1 MTAGPGRLR
10 AWIELA
16 RLSNAPTVVSNALTG
31 AAIGLSSTGTA
42 PGFGPVVSASS
53 GMVLLYVAGMFL
65 NDAADA
71 AIDRAERP
79 GRPIP
84 SGRISRR
91 AAWIAGA
98 GCLVAG
104 IALCAPAGAASMT
117 LAAIL
122 AVAIVIYDLVHSATA
137 ASIVLLGLCRAL
149 VYLPVAASVH
159 WPVDW
164 WIALPPAVALGSYVV
179 LLSVVARAEALPRP
193 QGRPWLVLPLPLV
206 VIMPAVI
213 LWPPRLW
220 VLAVVAQFVLA
231 GWLVATMRDLAA
243 RPPRLGR
250 AVGAWLAGICLVDGY
265 YLLVLDRPALACA
278 AAACFVATVIGH
290 RFVKGT

>member
-1 MTAGPGRLR
+1 MTARPGRLR
-10 AWIELA
+10 SWIELA
-16 RLSNAPTVVSNALTG
+16 RLSNAPTVISNALTG
-31 AAIGLSSTGTA
+31 AAIGLASASEA
-42 PGFGPVVSASS
+42 PRLGPVVAASA
-53 GMVLLYVAGMFL
+53 GTVVLYVAGMFL

-71 AIDRAERP
+71 SVDLAERP

-84 SGRISRR
+84 SGRVSRR

-98 GCLVAG
+98 GCLVGG

-117 LAAIL
+117 LAATL
-122 AVAIVIYDLVHSATA
+122 AAAIVIYDLVHAATA

-149 VYLPVAASVH
+149 VYLTVAASVH

-164 WIALPPAVALGSYVV
+164 WIALPPAVALASYVV

-193 QGRPWLVLPLPLV
+193 EGRPWLVLPLPLV
-206 VIMPAVI
+206 VILPSVMLFPA
-213 LWPPRLW
+213 RLW
-220 VLAVVAQFVLA
+220 VIAVVAQFVLA
-231 GWLVATMRDLAA
+231 GWLVATMPDLAA

-265 YLLVLDRPALACA
+265 YLLVLDQPTLACA
-278 AAACFVATVIGH
+278 SAACFVATVFGH